1 MADDVKLPDAS
12 GPSDG
17 TSLDEVLVAFQKT
30 MARVGKRM
38 RAALYS
44 DTELLRASRSL
55 YAIDGVNVT
64 LHLRTE
70 RSSDPADRDRVRVAF
85 AERESDANLSVS
97 FRVESRAVQ
106 ELTEARLILVSYGA
120 RFDRP
125 ATHDLV
131 AVALEQD
138 GAPIADV
145 AVQVRVTAIG
155 KADTA
160 LDFDAR
166 TDATG
171 RLWIEVD
178 AQTRVMT
185 FNHKPVSE
193 LLPAAAEWLIHTR
206 IPARGLVSEHVRVP
220 AKTA

>member
-1 MADDVKLPDAS
+1 MADETKSPDA
-12 GPSDG
+12 
-17 TSLDEVLVAFQKT
+17 TTLDEVLVAFQKT

-55 YAIDGVNVT
+55 YAIDGMNVT

-70 RSSDPADRDRVRVAF
+70 PAADAASRDKVRVVF
-85 AERESDANLSVS
+85 ADNPGDANLTVD

-106 ELTEARLILVSYGA
+106 ELTEARLVLASYGA

-131 AVALEQD
+131 AVALEPD
-138 GAPIADV
+138 GSPIADV
-145 AVQVRVTAIG
+145 AVHVHVTAVG
-155 KADTA
+155 KTVESAVFET
-160 LDFDAR
+160 R

-171 RLWIEVD
+171 RLWIEID
-178 AQTRVMT
+178 AAARAMT
-185 FNHKPVSE
+185 FNHKPADSPLAV
-193 LLPAAAEWLIHTR
+193 AAEWLIHAEMPSR
-206 IPARGLVSEHVRVP
+206 ALVSEHVRVP
-220 AKTA
+220 GGST